1 MKRPYK
7 LIIDPGHGG
16 KDPGAVNKNLGLK
29 EKDITMKV
37 GRYLLGISLVGDYL
51 FDPIMTRVSD
61 LALSLKN
68 RCVFANRVEADAFV
82 SIHHNARL
90 TQKPG
95 LEIETYCNPGSIKGH
110 NFASIV
116 QADLMNDM
124 AKVIKT
130 LDRGV
135 KQKAFYVLRKTK
147 MPAILVELGFITDD
161 EEARFLMEDNNLKYM
176 ALSIADS
183 TELFLEGGGI

>member
-7 LIIDPGHGG
+7 VVFDPGHGG
-16 KDPGAVNKNLGLK
+16 RDPGAINKNLELK
-29 EKDITMKV
+29 EKDLTMKV
-37 GRYLLGISLVGDYL
+37 GRYLLGISLAGDYL
-51 FDPIMTRVSD
+51 FDPVMTRISD

-68 RCVFANRVEADAFV
+68 RCIFANEKKADAFV

-90 TQKPG
+90 TQRPG
-95 LEIETYCNPGSIKGH
+95 LEIETYCYPGSVKGR
-110 NFASIV
+110 NFAEIV
-116 QADLMNDM
+116 QAYLINELAEKM
-124 AKVIKT
+124 KV

-135 KQKAFYVLRKTK
+135 KEKAFYVLRKTK

-161 EEARFLMEDNNLKYM
+161 EEAKFLNKNNNLKYM
-176 ALSIADS
+176 ALSIAGS